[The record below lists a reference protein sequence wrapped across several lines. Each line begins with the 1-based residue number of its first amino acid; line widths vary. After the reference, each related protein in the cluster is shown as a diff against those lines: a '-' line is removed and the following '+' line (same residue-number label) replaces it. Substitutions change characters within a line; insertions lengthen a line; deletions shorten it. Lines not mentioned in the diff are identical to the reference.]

1 MSCRAES
8 SSGWPWHGHY
18 NLDERAT
25 AGVFGL
31 FQQINASGTS
41 ILMATHDAELIRQ
54 HRDMR
59 VIELE
64 QGRLVFDSAGDAAS

>member
-1 MSCRAES
+1 
-8 SSGWPWHGHY
+8 
-18 NLDERAT
+18 
-25 AGVFGL
+25 
-31 FQQINASGTS
+31 
-41 ILMATHDAELIRQ
+41 MATHDAELIRQ